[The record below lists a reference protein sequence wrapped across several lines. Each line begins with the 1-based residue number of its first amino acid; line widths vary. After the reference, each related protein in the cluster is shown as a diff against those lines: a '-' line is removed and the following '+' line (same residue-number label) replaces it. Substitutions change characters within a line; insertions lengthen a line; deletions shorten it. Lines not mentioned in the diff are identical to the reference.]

1 MKKLSGIIV
10 LLLAGAALYLALKTS
25 PIDPLAWDAPAAPQM
40 TGVLEPND
48 TLMKAELL
56 GQGQLHGPE
65 DTAVDSQGRVY
76 AGLADGRVVRLDAS
90 GKVETFVDTGGRPLG
105 MDFDAAGN
113 LILADAWKGLLRIDP
128 QGKVETLAT
137 EADGVP
143 FAFTDDLDIASDGR
157 IYFSD
162 ASSKFHQP
170 DYILDLLEARPH
182 GRLLR
187 YDPSTGKTEVLLKDL
202 YFANGV
208 ALSANED
215 FVLVNETY
223 RYRITRYWLK
233 GEKAGQHEVFI
244 DNLPGLPDNLQGDRK
259 GTFWV
264 ALPTPRKADA
274 DFLHRHPWLKA
285 QLAKLPRMFLPADRL
300 RAGHRHRRTGQDRP
314 QPARHQRPPPAH
326 DHLGEAGGRPALLRQ
341 PGKRPDRPP
350 GDPLKRPRRKARRK
364 RRAKPIG
371 QASRGIEHR
380 SGYLGTSRFCMSG
393 QIPAAGRG

>member
-1 MKKLSGIIV
+1 M
-10 LLLAGAALYLALKTS
+10 
-25 PIDPLAWDAPAAPQM
+25 
-40 TGVLEPND
+40 
-48 TLMKAELL
+48 
-56 GQGQLHGPE
+56 
-65 DTAVDSQGRVY
+65 DSQGRVY

-285 QLAKLPRMFLPADRL
+285 QLAKLPRMFLPKPTAYGLVIAIDEQGRIVRSLHDTSGHHL
-300 RAGHRHRRTGQDRP
+300 RMITSAKPWATSSTSAAWKTIGSAVWRFP
-314 QPARHQRPPPAH
+314 EKA
-326 DHLGEAGGRPALLRQ
+326 EA
-341 PGKRPDRPP
+341 K
-350 GDPLKRPRRKARRK
+350 KARRK

-393 QIPAAGRG
+393 QIPRCRARLMTE

>member
-143 FAFTDDLDIASDGR
+143 SPSPTTSTSPATAAST
-157 IYFSD
+157 SATLP
-162 ASSKFHQP
+162 ASSTSPTTSSTCSRP
-170 DYILDLLEARPH
+170 DRTAACCATTRPPARP
-182 GRLLR
+182 RCC
-187 YDPSTGKTEVLLKDL
+187 SADL

-285 QLAKLPRMFLPADRL
+285 QLAKLPRMFLPKPTAYGLVIAIDEQGRIVRSLHDTSGHHL
-300 RAGHRHRRTGQDRP
+300 RMITS
-314 QPARHQRPPPAH
+314 
-326 DHLGEAGGRPALLRQ
+326 
-341 PGKRPDRPP
+341 
-350 GDPLKRPRRKARRK
+350 
-364 RRAKPIG
+364 AKPVGDQLYFGSLENDRIG
-371 QASRGIEHR
+371 RLA
-380 SGYLGTSRFCMSG
+380 
-393 QIPAAGRG
+393 IP